1 MRRLRP
7 LRGRL
12 PLRRPTTSSLPI
24 HPLLFGAYAI
34 LFLYSQ
40 NLAHADLDDVL
51 PILGRVLL
59 LVTVALLVAVVAFR
73 DAGIA
78 AIVVSAGVIAFFG
91 YGHAAGLIAPRQIEA
106 THQQAAWIAFI
117 GLCFLFAVLIGR
129 HRRQAMTVLNTVSMA
144 LVLVTLIQIVP
155 HDWTRL
161 AQAAAADTRQA
172 SITGAAQGPVRDI
185 YYLIFDR
192 YGSDNAL
199 KVGYG
204 IENDLPEWLAQK
216 GFHVAPLSH
225 ANYVRTTL
233 SLAGTLN
240 MDYWN
245 ELEQQVGRN
254 SLDYGPLHRL
264 IQDHAVGRFLKEQ
277 GYRYYHLGSW
287 FEPTRTIKIADVNT
301 LWGSEP
307 EFETALFETTAL
319 PVLEKAFADE
329 PAVLTGFD
337 YRHRENALFQ
347 FRELAR
353 LRNEP
358 GPKFVTG
365 HVLLPHDPYIFDA
378 EGRVVPKE
386 VRETGDIQRRDP
398 KRFFEPQL
406 RYTNTRIRELIE
418 PLLALPE
425 DKRPIIVIQAD
436 EGPYPPRYFDP
447 ELDWA
452 RASVAE
458 LEMKF
463 GILNA
468 MYLPGLE
475 GVAEESAVYPAISSV
490 NTFRLIF
497 SAYFGA
503 DLPMLPD
510 RSFISRT
517 KAYPYALTEITDQL
531 PTLTGGPLPEGGVPP
546 METKDQRPDEVPE

>member
-1 MRRLRP
+1 MS
-7 LRGRL
+7 
-12 PLRRPTTSSLPI
+12 RPTPSSLPI
-24 HPLLFGAYAI
+24 HPLLFGAYAV

-40 NLAHADLDDVL
+40 NLAEVDLDDVL
-51 PILGRVLL
+51 PILGRVILF
-59 LVTVALLVAVVAFR
+59 VVAALLVAALAFR
-73 DAGIA
+73 DAAIA

-91 YGHAAGLIAPRQIEA
+91 YGHVAALLAPWQIDA
-106 THQQAAWIAFI
+106 KPQQAAWIAFI
-117 GLCFLFAVLIGR
+117 GLCFLFAVLADR
-129 HRRQAMTVLNTVSMA
+129 HRRTATSVLNTVSMA
-144 LVLVTLIQIVP
+144 LVLVTLAQIVP

-161 AQAAAADTRQA
+161 AQAAASDTRQA
-172 SITGAAQGPVRDI
+172 SITAAAQGPLRDI

-204 IENDLPEWLAQK
+204 IENDLPEWLAEK
-216 GFHVAPLSH
+216 GFQVAPLSH
-225 ANYVRTTL
+225 ANYVRTSL

-245 ELEQQVGRN
+245 ELEQQVGRYDR
-254 SLDYGPLHRL
+254 DYGPLHRL
-264 IQDHAVGRFLKEQ
+264 LQDHAVGRFLREQ

-287 FEPTRTIKIADVNT
+287 FEPTRTIKIADINRF
-301 LWGSEP
+301 WGTEP
-307 EFETALFETTAL
+307 EFETALLEITAL
-319 PVLEKAFADE
+319 PVLEEAVVGKAE
-329 PAVLTGFD
+329 IKGFD
-337 YRHRENALFQ
+337 LKHRENALFQ

-353 LRNEP
+353 LRSEP
-358 GPKFVTG
+358 GPKFVMA
-365 HVLLPHDPYIFDA
+365 HILLPHDPYIFDA
-378 EGRVVPKE
+378 QGRYVPKQ
-386 VRETGDIQRRDP
+386 VREAGDIQRRHP

-406 RYTNTRIRELIE
+406 RYTNSRIRELVE

-425 DKRPIIVIQAD
+425 AERPIIVIQAD

-452 RASVAE
+452 EASTAE

-468 MYLPGLE
+468 MYLPGSEAARDPLA
-475 GVAEESAVYPAISSV
+475 GGSPVYPTISPV

-503 DLPMLPD
+503 DLPLLPD
-510 RSFISRT
+510 RTYISRN
-517 KAYPYALTEITDQL
+517 KAYPYALTEITETL
-531 PTLTGGPLPEGGVPP
+531 PTLHGGPLPEGGVPP
-546 METKDQRPDEVPE
+546 MVTNQQPEDSGA

>member
-1 MRRLRP
+1 M
-7 LRGRL
+7 
-12 PLRRPTTSSLPI
+12 RRPTTSSLPI
-24 HPLLFGAYAI
+24 HPLLFGAYAV

-40 NLAHADLDDVL
+40 NLAEVELDDVL
-51 PILGRVLL
+51 PILGRVVLIA
-59 LVTVALLVAVVAFR
+59 VAALLVAALAFR
-73 DAGIA
+73 DSALA

-91 YGHAAGLIAPRQIEA
+91 YGHVAGLVAPWQIDV
-106 THQQAAWIAFI
+106 HLQQAAWIAFV
-117 GLCFLFAVLIGR
+117 GLCFLFAVLAIR
-129 HRRQAMTVLNTVSMA
+129 HRRTMTSALNTVGMA
-144 LVLVTLIQIVP
+144 LVLMTLVQIVP
-155 HDWTRL
+155 YDWTRL
-161 AQAAAADTRQA
+161 AQASAAATRQA
-172 SITGAAQGPVRDI
+172 SIAGEAQGSIRDI

-204 IENDLPEWLAQK
+204 IENDLPEWLAEK

-225 ANYVRTTL
+225 ANYLRTTL

-240 MDYWN
+240 LDYWN
-245 ELEQQVGRN
+245 ELEQQVGRYDR
-254 SLDYGPLHRL
+254 DYGPLHRL
-264 IQDHAVGRFLKEQ
+264 LQDHAVGRFLKEQ

-287 FEPTRTIKIADVNT
+287 FEPTRTIKIADVNL

-319 PVLEKAFADE
+319 PVLEE
-329 PAVLTGFD
+329 AVLGKDEITGFD
-337 YRHRENALFQ
+337 LRHRENALFQ

-358 GPKFVTG
+358 GPKFVMA
-365 HVLLPHDPYIFDA
+365 HILLPHDPYIFDA
-378 EGRVVPKE
+378 QGRFVPKA

-406 RYTNTRIRELIE
+406 RYTNSRIHELVE

-425 DKRPIIVIQAD
+425 AQRPIIVIQAD

-452 RASVAE
+452 DASVAE

-475 GVAEESAVYPAISSV
+475 AAPGAGAGASPVYPTISSV

-503 DLPMLPD
+503 DLPLLPD
-510 RSFISRT
+510 RSYISRN
-517 KAYPYALTEITDQL
+517 KAYPYALTEITDTL
-531 PTLTGGPLPEGGVPP
+531 PTLHGAPPPEGGVPP
-546 METKDQRPDEVPE
+546 MVTKPQPGDSVE